1 MNRRRGGGGGGDE
14 ASASHA
20 AAGTGHHTRLRGK
33 DERAE
38 EVVREYSRILEVLMR
53 FIYGFGSEGAGAWAL
68 GGL

>member
-20 AAGTGHHTRLRGK
+20 VAGTGHHTPRLRGK

-38 EVVREYSRILEVLMR
+38 EVVREYWYS
-53 FIYGFGSEGAGAWAL
+53 
-68 GGL
+68 